1 MIEVRNIKA
10 TYSSCEILRGIDLDI
25 KSGELHVV
33 IGPNG
38 SGKTTLLKTI
48 VGIIPTKNGEILIDG
63 KNVGLMKSTERARSV
78 AYLSQTKTHPELTV
92 FDLAMFG
99 RFPHLPFPK
108 IFSANDK
115 KIAEAQIERLGLGG
129 LCDRPIRT
137 LSGGQRQKAYIA
149 TALTQSCD
157 HLLLD
162 EPTEGLDASCQI
174 DLMRMIKDLATEGT
188 AVLAVMHDLPLAFAF
203 ADRVTVISHGEI
215 KVTGAPT
222 EICSSGVIEEV
233 FGVSLNCTDGEFYL
247 KVKRDR

>member
-1 MIEVRNIKA
+1 MIEVRPINA

-48 VGIIPTKNGEILIDG
+48 VGIIPTKSGEILIDG

-78 AYLSQTKTHPELTV
+78 AYLSQTKT
-92 FDLAMFG
+92 
-99 RFPHLPFPK
+99 
-108 IFSANDK
+108 
-115 KIAEAQIERLGLGG
+115 
-129 LCDRPIRT
+129 
-137 LSGGQRQKAYIA
+137 
-149 TALTQSCD
+149 